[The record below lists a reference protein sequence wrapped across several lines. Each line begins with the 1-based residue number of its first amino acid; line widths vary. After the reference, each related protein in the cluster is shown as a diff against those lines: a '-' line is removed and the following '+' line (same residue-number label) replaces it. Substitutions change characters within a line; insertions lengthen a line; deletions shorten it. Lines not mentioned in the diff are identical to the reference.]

1 MMINHYGETETTAMP
16 NAMNYRF
23 FLTSNLLSRHRH
35 ASGCLVMPSQR
46 FRYGAIPI
54 FTNCFFPMVS
64 VRKAALSLFDLL
76 SGVLNFSVSGNASW
90 LKNAA
95 NNLYRY
101 PDANFWQG
109 AKKTVATL
117 KNSDN

>member
-1 MMINHYGETETTAMP
+1 MMIDRHGKTETTAMP

-23 FLTSNLLSRHRH
+23 SLTSNLLSRHRP

-54 FTNCFFPMVS
+54 FTNCFPPVFSARNV
-64 VRKAALSLFDLL
+64 VLSFFDLL
-76 SGVLNFSVSGNASW
+76 SGVLNFSVSGNASR

-95 NNLYRY
+95 KNVFRY
-101 PDANFWQG
+101 LDVSFWQG
-109 AKKTVATL
+109 AE
-117 KNSDN
+117 KNSGHFEKF